1 MVDEGFVVASRVVT
15 GVSVGVA
22 LAPDDGE
29 DAWDGPDTAEECSD
43 VLGGSAGFLSGVT
56 EELGGGGSA
65 LWFVVFDVPVT
76 LDLVID
82 T

>member
-1 MVDEGFVVASRVVT
+1 MSLVDEGFVVASRVVT

-29 DAWDGPDTAEECSD
+29 DAWDGPDTAEECPD
-43 VLGGSAGFLSGVT
+43 AVLGGSAGFLSGVT

-65 LWFVVFDVPVT
+65 L
-76 LDLVID
+76 
-82 T
+82 